1 MSDIPPEAAEAAAQK
16 IEQETNMARKGDSAR
31 GLSLARIRA
40 AAPSIRQQEREAMV
54 ARIEG
59 ERAYPPDGEEPD
71 TWIKAYNCAVPDA
84 IGAIRGASD
93 EPATNCVW
101 RFSGVPAY
109 REASSGEGS

>member
-1 MSDIPPEAAEAAAQK
+1 MSDIPPEAVEAAAQK
-16 IEQETNMARKGDSAR
+16 IEQATNMGWKGNSER
-31 GLSLARIRA
+31 GLSLACIRA
-40 AAPSIRQQEREAMV
+40 ASPSIRQQEREAMV

-71 TWIKAYNCAVPDA
+71 TWIKAYSCAVPDA

-93 EPATNCVW
+93 DLATNCVW
-101 RFSGVPAY
+101 RFNGVPAY